1 MSQTT
6 NQIHLNQ
13 IENKI
18 NEIRKAF
25 EIIANSLPINSD
37 KFVEMF
43 YDLTQCEINYDLFPR
58 IEKTEKLS
66 ESIELRAYVVHDRV
80 YCIENGMEKE
90 YIVNAKVID
99 VFDAFRTIA
108 YIMNYKVFSIEL
120 NR

>member
-1 MSQTT
+1 MDIIEKIK
-6 NQIHLNQ
+6 NALN
-13 IENKI
+13 
-18 NEIRKAF
+18 A
-25 EIIANSLPINSD
+25 IIDNLPVD
-37 KFVEMF
+37 AYKFVEMF